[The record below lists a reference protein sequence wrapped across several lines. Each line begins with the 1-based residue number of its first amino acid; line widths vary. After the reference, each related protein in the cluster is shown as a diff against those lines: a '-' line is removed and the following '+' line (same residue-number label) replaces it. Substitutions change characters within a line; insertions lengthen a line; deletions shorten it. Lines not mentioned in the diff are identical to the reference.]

1 MNNKRSSDTSIRFL
15 GLLTLVFIVLKLT
28 NSIAWPWWAVLSPLY
43 LPFVVGTAFLLLM
56 LLLGGRR

>member
-1 MNNKRSSDTSIRFL
+1 MSNKRSSDTSVRFL

-28 NSIAWPWWAVLSPLY
+28 NSIAWPWWGVLSPLY
-43 LPFVVGTAFLLLM
+43 LPFVVGSAFLLLM